1 MFRRSGY
8 LLLGSALVS
17 SVALASDAPRATVE
31 VQGRS
36 FTAFV
41 RDGVALAVPSE
52 ARAVLVR
59 DTVQYPPDC
68 ALLDNVLTG
77 NESRIE
83 SCKLPGNAGSSRCR
97 NLRTVVD
104 LTRFDPG
111 TIGLTA
117 LAQGWAI
124 DAEPPTGGPSADLI
138 RQAVAAAVAVS
149 LDRVHYQGSAT
160 PRGAASQ
167 IQLAITAGGTSWA
180 SRLDGF
186 VDLRVGPDGG
196 PSVTYNAEVG
206 RFVTQDH
213 ALACGLA
220 AGEVQVVWRQN
231 AGATVE
237 ATLPGPFSAA
247 DLWRV
252 YQALAATTVSDEA
265 DPIRRA
271 VEVGTRIG
279 VALKALD
286 LAAAGDLDR
295 RSHFIVNAFF
305 RGDALDFEAG
315 LGRVEVESRATGTAD
330 VDFDMDL
337 PWRSLS
343 AQL

>member
-1 MFRRSGY
+1 MHGRSGY

-17 SVALASDAPRATVE
+17 SVALASDPPRATVE

-41 RDGVALAVPSE
+41 TSGVALAVPAE

-59 DTVQYPPDC
+59 DAVQDPPDC
-68 ALLDNVLTG
+68 ELLDNVLSG
-77 NESRIE
+77 QESRIE
-83 SCKLPGNAGSSRCR
+83 SCKLPGNAGTSRCR

-124 DAEPPTGGPSADLI
+124 DPEAPAGGPSAELI

-149 LDRVHYQGSAT
+149 LDRVHYQGTAS

-186 VDLRVGPDGG
+186 VDLRLGPDGG
-196 PSVTYNAEVG
+196 PSVIYDAAVG
-206 RFVTQDH
+206 RFVTRDH

-220 AGEVQVVWRQN
+220 AGEVTLAWRQN
-231 AGATVE
+231 AGATVA
-237 ATLPGPFSAA
+237 ATLPGPFTAA

-252 YQALAATTVSDEA
+252 YQALAAAAVSDEE

-271 VEVGTRIG
+271 VEIGTRIG

-286 LAAAGDLDR
+286 LAQPGELDR
-295 RSHFIVNAFF
+295 RSHFVVNAFF
-305 RGDALDFEAG
+305 GGDALAFEAG
-315 LGRVEVESRATGTAD
+315 LSQAQVESRATGTAD
-330 VDFDMDL
+330 VEFDMDL